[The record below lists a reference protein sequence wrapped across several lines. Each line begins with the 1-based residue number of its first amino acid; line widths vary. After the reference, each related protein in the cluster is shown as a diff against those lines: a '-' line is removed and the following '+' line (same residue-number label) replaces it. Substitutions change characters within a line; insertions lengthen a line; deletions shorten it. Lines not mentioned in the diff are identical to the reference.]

1 MSLNRLVHWKV
12 EFQSLSDIS
21 KDFLRIPIS
30 TGDFGT
36 GTQKDIIVNFEEQF
50 SACKNGMGRGYLL

>member
-36 GTQKDIIVNFEEQF
+36 GTQKDIIVKFEEQF